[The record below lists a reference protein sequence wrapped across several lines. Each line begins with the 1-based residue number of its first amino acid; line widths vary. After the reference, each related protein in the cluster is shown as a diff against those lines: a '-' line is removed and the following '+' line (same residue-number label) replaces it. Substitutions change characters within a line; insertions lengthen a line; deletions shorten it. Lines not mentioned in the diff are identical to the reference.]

1 MEHGFLTN
9 DLRDVQRFEWHDKCY
24 LGAAHGV
31 GGILHT
37 LSMFEE
43 AELATASCG
52 FLNWDYLRVVAQRMI
67 TKHAFPA
74 SGNMP
79 SSVPSDINK

>member
-1 MEHGFLTN
+1 MENGYLTN

-24 LGAAHGV
+24 LGAAHGL

-52 FLNWDYLRVVAQRMI
+52 FLNWDYLRVVALRLI
-67 TKHAFPA
+67 KKYAFP
-74 SGNMP
+74 SGNMMT
-79 SSVPSDINK
+79 SVLGDINK